1 MKSFLFVVDPSWG
14 ERCDSRGVVI
24 RDTRVPIVSQLTS
37 HLEQQKVICYY
48 AHCVFAVIP
57 RCAVF
62 PNIYLDMLLLRQEGR
77 RGGKKGSCPFALV
90 LHVMYMWPDHVQ
102 VNCI

>member
-14 ERCDSRGVVI
+14 ESRGVVI

-62 PNIYLDMLLLRQEGR
+62 PNIYLDMLLLRQRPQGRQEGLMSICFSTHSN
-77 RGGKKGSCPFALV
+77 KKCMN
-90 LHVMYMWPDHVQ
+90 MYVAISKQ
-102 VNCI
+102 LLG

>member
-14 ERCDSRGVVI
+14 ESRGVVI

-62 PNIYLDMLLLRQEGR
+62 PNIYLDMLLLRQRPQGR
-77 RGGKKGSCPFALV
+77 QAAGTQAAEAAIGAAITLSDLAG
-90 LHVMYMWPDHVQ
+90 
-102 VNCI
+102 